1 MSDSQLTGAPVTGP
15 DTTDMEDQLQPQ
27 DTLVDRGVTDALDE
41 GFSAPER
48 PVGTAALIPSGDMD
62 RLLAQEEP
70 DPAAR
75 LNVPL
80 DEAELH
86 RSDAAEQEAEFPR
99 HEEVGRARA
108 GRLVAPDLGHGE
120 DTEAQLVATDV
131 GICGGAA
138 SAEEAAVHV
147 IENADQSLVVDE

>member
-1 MSDSQLTGAPVTGP
+1 MSNSQLAGAPVTGP
-15 DTTDMEDQLQPQ
+15 DTSDMEDQLQPQ

-41 GFSAPER
+41 GFSPAER
-48 PVGTAALIPSGDMD
+48 PVGTDALIPSGDLD
-62 RLLAQEEP
+62 HLLAQEEP

-75 LNVPL
+75 INVPL
-80 DEAELH
+80 DEAELR

-99 HEEVGRARA
+99 HEEVGRDRA
-108 GRLVAPDLGHGE
+108 GRLVAPDRGLGE
-120 DTEAQLVATDV
+120 DTEAELIATDL

-147 IENADQSLVVDE
+147 IENADQGPVIDE